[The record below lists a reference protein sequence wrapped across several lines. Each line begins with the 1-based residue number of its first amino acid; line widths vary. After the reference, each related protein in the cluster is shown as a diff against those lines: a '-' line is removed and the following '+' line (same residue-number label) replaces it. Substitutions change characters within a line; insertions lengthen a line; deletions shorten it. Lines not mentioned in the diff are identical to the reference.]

1 MPSKESNTPE
11 TNNENVVK
19 FKPSKEK
26 VDKSTKKRNPITLTQ
41 ITTYAILGLLAL
53 VLIVGVFPSFG
64 SGGSSPTSIVFGT
77 YDKAPIE
84 FAYGNYFYRQYQIQ
98 AQENKESTDSA
109 AYQVW
114 RAAFE
119 NTVFFTAVSQMAE
132 KVGFRVVEESL
143 NQAILEAGVYNK
155 DGKFDAETYKKASV
169 EYKNQINQ
177 QYTDNLPVQT
187 VMSDLST
194 ILSSEGEVDYI
205 IQMGNTSRSF
215 DYVVFD
221 ASRYPDDLTAA
232 YAVANPSLFT
242 QIDISLI
249 SVADEAA
256 ANSIREKIT
265 TGAIS
270 FADAAKEN
278 SLDTFAADGGRA
290 GVFYLFELQSNFTDI
305 EQVNLLFSTAAGQ
318 VSQAFATPSGYALYQ
333 VESAP
338 ALADFTD
345 KEVLADVKRY
355 IGSSDAGVVTA
366 YLQEQAAAFAASDV
380 VTQDFTA
387 AAQKE
392 GLSVV
397 TVDATP
403 ANVGGSSYLSSFS
416 YTDMGGGLTA
426 VASDAAVMKTLYTL
440 PVGSITE
447 PLAVEGAFLI
457 AKVTG
462 ETNQTDENN
471 EYLRMIYPYLSQSQN
486 QQDFIQA
493 VFTSS
498 KLEDNFLTVFLSE
511 IMGVESN

>member
-11 TNNENVVK
+11 TNNDNVVK

-26 VDKSTKKRNPITLTQ
+26 VEKSTKKRNPITLTQ

-64 SGGSSPTSIVFGT
+64 NGGSSPTSIVFGT
-77 YDKAPIE
+77 YDKDPIE
-84 FAYGNYFYRQYQIQ
+84 FSYGNYFYRQYQIQ

-114 RAAFE
+114 RTAFE

-155 DGKFDAETYKKASV
+155 DGKFDVETYEKASV

-177 QYTDNLPVQT
+177 QYKENIPVQT
-187 VMSDLST
+187 VMTDLST
-194 ILSSEGEVDYI
+194 ILSAEGEVDYI
-205 IQMGNTSRSF
+205 VAMGNSARSF

-249 SVADEAA
+249 SVADETA
-256 ANSIREKIT
+256 ANSIREKIASGT
-265 TGAIS
+265 IT
-270 FADAAKEN
+270 FAEAAKQN
-278 SLDTFAADGGRA
+278 SIDTFAADGGRA
-290 GVFYLFELQSNFTDI
+290 GVFYLFELQSNFTDA
-305 EQVNLLFSTAAGQ
+305 EQVNLLFSTAVGQ
-318 VSQAFATPSGYALYQ
+318 VSQAFATPSGFALYQ

-338 ALADFTD
+338 KLADFTD
-345 KEVLADVKRY
+345 KEVLADVKTY
-355 IGSSDAGVVTA
+355 IGSSDAGVVTT
-366 YLQEQAAAFAASDV
+366 YLQDQANAFAASDAV
-380 VTQDFTA
+380 ALDFTS
-387 AAQKE
+387 AAQSA

-397 TVDATP
+397 SVEATP
-403 ANVGGSSYLSSFS
+403 ANIGGSNYLSSFS

-426 VASDAAVMKTLYTL
+426 LASDTAVMKTLYTL
-440 PVGSITE
+440 PVGSITA
-447 PLAVEGAFLI
+447 PLAIEGAFLI

-462 ETNQTDENN
+462 ESSQSDENN
-471 EYLRMIYPYLSQSQN
+471 EYLRTIYPYLSQSQN

-493 VFTSS
+493 VFGSS